1 MTSVAAKSVLNG
13 WASHPCVARLSRY
26 LALSA
31 SDIAS
36 LGALI
41 DQDVTVE
48 KRRDLV
54 VDGDVYRKLA
64 FVGEGFDIPGA
75 PPPRTR
81 RRTFFLGRLA
91 RMALRRQSV
100 AKPRI

>member
-54 VDGDVYRKLA
+54 VDGDVYGKLA

-75 PPPRTR
+75 RPPPHEAAHFLFGPPDTHGPAAAKR
-81 RRTFFLGRLA
+81 R
-91 RMALRRQSV
+91 
-100 AKPRI
+100 